1 MVIKITNIEENN
13 NILKFN
19 VSNINVSYVN
29 AIRRII
35 LSDIPCAVF
44 LTYPYEKNLVNI
56 EINTSRL
63 NNELLKQRIG
73 CIPIYL
79 NILDDK
85 INVEDYLI
93 ELHVKNT
100 SNTIMYATTKDFKI
114 KDLKMQKYLS
124 ESIVREIFPP
134 DNITGDFIDIVR
146 LRPSI
151 YDTVESGKYE
161 EIKFNAKLSIGM
173 AKENGMYNVVSTC
186 SYGNTVDNVKV
197 KEEWNK
203 RYEQL
208 KKIHTSEEINKLQ
221 NDFMYLES
229 KRLYIPNCFDFIV
242 ESIGIYSNFKII
254 ELACSI
260 LIKKLYKIIQDI
272 KENSDNIKE
281 INDTM
286 ENCYIIT
293 IVDEDYTV
301 GKILD
306 NELFKNYY
314 NDKKLLT
321 FNGFIKYHPH
331 DKDSY
336 IKLAFKD
343 MINVNDIIN
352 IIDEC
357 VNNSILKIN
366 TIKQYFTM
374 D

>member
-19 VSNINVSYVN
+19 ISNINVSYVN

-100 SNTIMYATTKDFKI
+100 SNTIIYATTKDFKI

-151 YDTVESGKYE
+151 YDSVESGKYE
-161 EIKFNAKLSIGM
+161 EIKLDAKLSIGM
-173 AKENGMYNVVSTC
+173 AKENGMYNVVSTS
-186 SYGNTVDNVKV
+186 SYGNTVDNIKV

-203 RYEQL
+203 KYEEL

-242 ESIGIYSNFKII
+242 ESIGIYNNFKII

-293 IVDEDYTV
+293 ILDEDYTV

-306 NELFKNYY
+306 NELFNNYY

-343 MINVNDIIN
+343 ITNVNDIIN

>member
-19 VSNINVSYVN
+19 ISNINVSYVN

-79 NILDDK
+79 NILDNK

-100 SNTIMYATTKDFKI
+100 SNTIIYATTKDFKI

-151 YDTVESGKYE
+151 YDSVESGKYE
-161 EIKFNAKLSIGM
+161 EIKLDAKLSIGM

-186 SYGNTVDNVKV
+186 SYGNTVDNIKV

-203 RYEQL
+203 KYEEL

-242 ESIGIYSNFKII
+242 ESIGIYNNFKII

-293 IVDEDYTV
+293 ILDEDYTV

-306 NELFKNYY
+306 NELFNNYY

-343 MINVNDIIN
+343 ITNINDIIN

>member
-79 NILDDK
+79 NVLDDK

-151 YDTVESGKYE
+151 YDTVESGRYE
-161 EIKFNAKLSIGM
+161 EIKFDAKLSIGM

>member
-35 LSDIPCAVF
+35 LSDIPCAIF

-79 NILDDK
+79 NVLDDK

-100 SNTIMYATTKDFKI
+100 SNIIMYATTKDFKI

-161 EIKFNAKLSIGM
+161 ELKLDAKLSIGM

-343 MINVNDIIN
+343 ITNVNDIIN

>member
-19 VSNINVSYVN
+19 ISNINVSYVN

-44 LTYPYEKNLVNI
+44 LTYPYENNLVNI

-73 CIPIYL
+73 CIPVYL
-79 NILDDK
+79 NIFDDK
-85 INVEDYLI
+85 INVEDYSI

-100 SNTIMYATTKDFKI
+100 GNTILYATTEDFKI
-114 KDLKMQKYLS
+114 KDLKINKYLS
-124 ESIVREIFPP
+124 KNIVNEIFPP
-134 DNITGDFIDIVR
+134 DNITGDYIDIVR

-151 YDTVESGKYE
+151 SDSLESGKYE
-161 EIKFNAKLSIGM
+161 EIKFDAKLSTGI
-173 AKENGMYNVVSTC
+173 AKDNGMYNVVSTC
-186 SYGNTVDNVKV
+186 SYGNTVDNIKI
-197 KEEWNK
+197 KDEWNK
-203 RYEQL
+203 RYEKL
-208 KKIHTSEEINKLQ
+208 KTIHTSEEIDKLQ
-221 NDFMYLES
+221 NDFMYLDS
-229 KRLYIPNCFDFIV
+229 KRLYKPDCFDFIL
-242 ESIGIYSNFKII
+242 EAIGIYNNFKII

-260 LIKKLYKIIQDI
+260 LIKKLYKIIEDI

-281 INDTM
+281 LNDTM
-286 ENCYIIT
+286 DNCYIIT
-293 IVDEDYTV
+293 ILNEDYTV

-306 NELFKNYY
+306 HELFNNYY

-343 MINVNDIIN
+343 ITNINDIIN

-366 TIKQYFTM
+366 TIKQIFTM

>member
-1 MVIKITNIEENN
+1 
-13 NILKFN
+13 
-19 VSNINVSYVN
+19 
-29 AIRRII
+29 
-35 LSDIPCAVF
+35 
-44 LTYPYEKNLVNI
+44 
-56 EINTSRL
+56 
-63 NNELLKQRIG
+63 
-73 CIPIYL
+73 
-79 NILDDK
+79 
-85 INVEDYLI
+85 
-93 ELHVKNT
+93 
-100 SNTIMYATTKDFKI
+100 MYATTKDFKI

-161 EIKFNAKLSIGM
+161 ELKLDAKLSIGM

-343 MINVNDIIN
+343 ITNVNDIIN